1 MSKLPLLLK
10 RHIPAI
16 LTGTSIILAGGSCY
30 FSGRG
35 ALKAE
40 RLLKEERPAT
50 KKAKAI
56 VYIKAYW
63 PAGTLFLA
71 STAAS
76 IFSHKITAKQ
86 IAGLT
91 AACIAAE
98 EKLRSYRA
106 AVREEFGEEKEKEL
120 YSMTVVDDNWNIT
133 PALPHKIEDY
143 DDHSVFYDEYS
154 GRYFVSSVEK
164 VQQAIYHLNRNF
176 ALRGW
181 ALLNEYY
188 HMLDLEDIPKGEVE
202 GWSDVTFLE
211 EYGMT
216 PWIDIYTTVKE
227 HEDGTKYFV
236 LSFDIEP
243 SVSAIEHVY
252 GPS

>member
-10 RHIPAI
+10 RHAPAI
-16 LTGTSIILAGGSCY
+16 LTGASIIFAGGSCF
-30 FSGRG
+30 FSARG

-40 RLLKEERPAT
+40 RLLKEERPVT
-50 KKAKAI
+50 KKDKVI

-76 IFSHKITAKQ
+76 IFSHKITGKQ

-98 EKLRSYRA
+98 EKLRSYRNA
-106 AVREEFGEEKEKEL
+106 IKEEFGEEKEKDI
-120 YSMTVVDDNWNIT
+120 YAKVVDENWNIT
-133 PALPHKIEDY
+133 PALPYKIEDY
-143 DDHSVFYDEYS
+143 DDHSVFYDRYS
-154 GRYFVSSVEK
+154 ERFFVSSVEK

-176 ALRGW
+176 TLRGW

-188 HMLDLEDIPKGEVE
+188 HMLGLDDIPKGEVE
-202 GWSDVTFLE
+202 GWSDAIFME
-211 EYGMT
+211 EYGMV

-243 SVSAIEHVY
+243 TVEAIERTL